1 MSNPEIDDKR
11 YALVLAAGNSSR
23 FKSPLPKVVH
33 PLCGKPLIV
42 HILERLR
49 SLDLEKTFVV
59 VGHSENVVKDAVADY
74 NVDFVVQ
81 EEPLGTGHAVMSAT
95 PLLKQLSG
103 SLLVISGDTP
113 MIRLPTL
120 EQLFETREKHDAD
133 EVLLTAIHEN
143 PQGYGRIIRDPK
155 GEAVDIV
162 EDKDATAGQKETREV
177 NTGIACFK
185 INTLLEGLSH
195 LSQDNAAGEYY
206 LTDLVHIFCSLGHTV
221 LTVRSEHPDEA
232 LGINSLEELAEAEG
246 KMKEKES
253 RIQKK
258 EV

>member
-120 EQLFETREKHDAD
+120 EQLFETRE
-133 EVLLTAIHEN
+133 
-143 PQGYGRIIRDPK
+143 IRR
-155 GEAVDIV
+155 ASC
-162 EDKDATAGQKETREV
+162 RERV
-177 NTGIACFK
+177 
-185 INTLLEGLSH
+185 
-195 LSQDNAAGEYY
+195 
-206 LTDLVHIFCSLGHTV
+206 
-221 LTVRSEHPDEA
+221 
-232 LGINSLEELAEAEG
+232 
-246 KMKEKES
+246 
-253 RIQKK
+253 
-258 EV
+258 